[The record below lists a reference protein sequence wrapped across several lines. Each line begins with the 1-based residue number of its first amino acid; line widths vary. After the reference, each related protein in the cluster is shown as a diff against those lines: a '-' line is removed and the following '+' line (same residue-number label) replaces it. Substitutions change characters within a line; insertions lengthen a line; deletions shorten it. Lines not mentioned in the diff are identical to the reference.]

1 MVYTRP
7 SNGAV
12 VFINWRFLWAYL
24 WGWLA
29 YVSWPSDAQ
38 LWGFYILSAFCGLIC
53 WALLR
58 SNLRSIVNHFR
69 RDHENRKFNK
79 HGLAPRSDRMAGRH
93 DLKAGGLL
101 R

>member
-7 SNGAV
+7 TFGTI
-12 VFINWRFLWAYL
+12 FHINWRFMWAYL

-29 YVSWPSDAQ
+29 YLSWPTDPG
-38 LWGFYILSAFCGLIC
+38 LWGFYILSVICGLIC
-53 WALLR
+53 WALVS
-58 SNLRSIVNHFR
+58 SNFKRIASAHR
-69 RDHENRKFNK
+69 RDREVAKFNK
-79 HGLAPRSDRMAGRH
+79 NGTAPRSDRMAGRH